1 MCYEFWS
8 DRQLSNLSPSFP
20 LETGKNFVSTL
31 RLAFQVMEGLTHH
44 LGCLVDDLLF
54 LPPQDTKIVYSK
66 FSAVPLDAL
75 LMKVVEKTGDR
86 YCPRYKS
93 RIKNFST

>member
-1 MCYEFWS
+1 MAVKYSIMCYEFWS

-31 RLAFQVMEGLTHH
+31 RLAFQVMEGLTRH
-44 LGCLVDDLLF
+44 LGCLVDD
-54 LPPQDTKIVYSK
+54 LPPQDTKIVYSE

-75 LMKVVEKTGDR
+75 FMEVVGEKQAIATAQG
-86 YCPRYKS
+86 
-93 RIKNFST
+93 INLE